1 MSSLIAPRIS
11 SRVPLIAPKLLQ
23 RTSDYWITKLNKV
36 GDPCG
41 PVNNIAQ
48 MFDDEQVKHLDMKR
62 KVKHHRLGEL
72 DVVRQP
78 VNFSEYEQPK
88 ELKYAAPDLG
98 QHNEDIL
105 REFGFDD
112 EFIKDLVEKNVV

>member
-1 MSSLIAPRIS
+1 MA
-11 SRVPLIAPKLLQ
+11 
-23 RTSDYWITKLNKV
+23 
-36 GDPCG
+36 
-41 PVNNIAQ
+41 VNNIAQ
-48 MFDDEQVKHLDMKR
+48 MFDDEQVKHLDMK
-62 KVKHHRLGEL
+62 KKGKKHHRLGEL

-112 EFIKDLVEKNVV
+112 EFIKDLVEKKCGIIFKSNYFKKLTNEIKYRENHCQKRWQNWMDDHQ